1 MLQYIAL
8 VCYLFSFLYQQENQ
22 EELGLWEEKFENFV
36 DVKVNGTIKSDVVFF
51 PNSSFQNSSLQ
62 NSQKF
67 LSKSPLSFDT

>member
-8 VCYLFSFLYQQENQ
+8 VYYLFSFLYQQENQ

-36 DVKVNGTIKSDVVFF
+36 DVKVNGTIEIGVVFF
-51 PNSSFQNSSLQ
+51 PNSSFQ

-67 LSKSPLSFDT
+67 LSKSPLSFGT